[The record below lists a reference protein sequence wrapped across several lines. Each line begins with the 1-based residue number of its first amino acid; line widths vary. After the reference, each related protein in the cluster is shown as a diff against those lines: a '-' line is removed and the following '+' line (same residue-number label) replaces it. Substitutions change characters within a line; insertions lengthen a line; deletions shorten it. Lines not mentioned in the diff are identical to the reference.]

1 MLRVLK
7 DYHLLPRDYLAL
19 DPESKAF
26 IIACIQLE
34 DKWAQEELKKIERE
48 MARKG

>member
-34 DKWAQEELKKIERE
+34 DKWAQEELKKVERE
-48 MARKG
+48 MAGKG